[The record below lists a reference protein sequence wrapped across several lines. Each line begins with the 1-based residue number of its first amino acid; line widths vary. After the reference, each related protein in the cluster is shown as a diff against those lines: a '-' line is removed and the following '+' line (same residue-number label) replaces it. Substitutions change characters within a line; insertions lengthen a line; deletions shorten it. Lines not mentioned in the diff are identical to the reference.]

1 MKGGRGGGGGGAGNF
16 HHRLSLAP
24 VLIVLLV
31 IFQYGLLS
39 YQNKSKVNIIL
50 LNLKCDNPPAILNLI
65 FYNAYFESP
74 FIFKR
79 P

>member
-1 MKGGRGGGGGGAGNF
+1 MREGGGGGAGNF

-24 VLIVLLV
+24 VLIALLV

-50 LNLKCDNPPAILNLI
+50 LNLKYERCN
-65 FYNAYFESP
+65 
-74 FIFKR
+74 
-79 P
+79 